1 MASLHIK
8 QQEHLAIT
16 VSTVVIYRHR
26 PILPVKVSQL
36 QISPTIDLIV
46 DFVLVN
52 RSSTMT
58 SGAATVDLGNQ
69 ASDSPTILVIEDYL
83 DTRQMIS
90 MLLRRRGY
98 NVIEAGDG
106 VEGLLKANW
115 KHPDLILMDL
125 ALPEMDGIEATRRIH
140 ATPRLADIPIIV
152 LSAYLNEAVERDV
165 LAAGCVEMF
174 PKPFDAESFLECIEI
189 TLQKRR
195 VA

>member
-1 MASLHIK
+1 
-8 QQEHLAIT
+8 
-16 VSTVVIYRHR
+16 
-26 PILPVKVSQL
+26 LPVKVSQL
-36 QISPTIDLIV
+36 QISPTIELIV

-52 RSSTMT
+52 RSSSMT

-174 PKPFDAESFLECIEI
+174 PKPFDADSFLECIEI